1 MLLKDPLGFC
11 VERLGGDENRGIEM
25 SWRHAEVKRW
35 SFDQG
40 VGGED
45 GEKLDLGHIL
55 KLRLGEAC

>member
-1 MLLKDPLGFC
+1 
-11 VERLGGDENRGIEM
+11 M

>member
-1 MLLKDPLGFC
+1 
-11 VERLGGDENRGIEM
+11 M

-35 SFDQG
+35 FFDQG
-40 VGGED
+40 VAGED